1 MTMKRAQ
8 LVSSVIAALVL
19 ASTPALSLSGS
30 YGPLG
35 VDQGSGQSELIKKI
49 HGCHRSCEWGPG
61 LGWWHRHT
69 GYACRAI
76 ACDSRRPPGF
86 WDEPGYRR
94 YPFVYRYRNG
104 CRITPWGEVFCRF

>member
-1 MTMKRAQ
+1 MNAQCTRIVCTM
-8 LVSSVIAALVL
+8 LTTFLL
-19 ASTPALSLSGS
+19 AITPALSLPSG
-30 YGPLG
+30 YGSPG
-35 VDQGSGQSELIKKI
+35 AGHGNGSGTPIEKI

-94 YPFVYRYRNG
+94 FPSVYRYRKG
-104 CRITPWGEVFCRF
+104 CGITPWGEVFCRF